1 MISFLAFAFSGCLIN
16 YLLSVCG
23 VYLPMRLWFF
33 PFPRVY
39 ILSVSVCTSFILF
52 CCHSVSLS
60 CFSLQSL
67 LDRLSLSFS
76 KLMTTFEMSKSWHFL
91 LHRFFHLKPP
101 RLPKPNFL
109 FNDSSSCLL
118 SSRSIFMYVFLFKD
132 FLLCTSASR
141 TNALSDLQSSHTHSL
156 GLLYFFKSVS
166 VMLLILLHLTFTI
179 FASFFLPPIP
189 FKVSTM

>member
-1 MISFLAFAFSGCLIN
+1 MGFS
-16 YLLSVCG
+16 
-23 VYLPMRLWFF
+23 
-33 PFPRVY
+33 FPRVY
-39 ILSVSVCTSFILF
+39 ILSGSVCNSFILF

-60 CFSLQSL
+60 CYSFQSL

-118 SSRSIFMYVFLFKD
+118 SSRSIFLNVFLFKY

>member
-23 VYLPMRLWFF
+23 AYLPTYASMGFS
-33 PFPRVY
+33 FPRVY
-39 ILSVSVCTSFILF
+39 ILSVSVCNSFILF

-60 CFSLQSL
+60 CYSFQSL

-91 LHRFFHLKPP
+91 LHQFFHLKPP
-101 RLPKPNFL
+101 SLPKPNFL

-118 SSRSIFMYVFLFKD
+118 SSRSIFLNVFLFKD

-156 GLLYFFKSVS
+156 GLLSTSWFIFVCFCYAYSFTSSYFYY
-166 VMLLILLHLTFTI
+166 LC
-179 FASFFLPPIP
+179 FFL
-189 FKVSTM
+189 FTSNSF